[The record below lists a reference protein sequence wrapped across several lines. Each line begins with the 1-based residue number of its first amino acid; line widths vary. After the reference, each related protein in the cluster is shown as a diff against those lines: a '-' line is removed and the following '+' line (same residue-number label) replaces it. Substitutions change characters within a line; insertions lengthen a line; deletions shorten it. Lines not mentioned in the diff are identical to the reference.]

1 MEHIHEHHEHHHDH
15 DHNHEHHNH
24 EHGHEHGHE
33 HHGHHHH
40 HTHAI
45 EKLSTIYIVAVA
57 LNLAFVIV
65 EAVAGFIGNS
75 LGLLSDAGHNLSDVF
90 SLVLAMIALKL
101 ASSHATKRFTYGHRK
116 ASVLISLLN
125 AIILL
130 VAVGAII
137 VESVD
142 KFFNPTEVNGSLI
155 IWTATVGIVING
167 LTAWALSRQQKHDIN
182 TRGAFLH
189 MLADTLVSVGV
200 VVSGVVIKYTGW
212 TVVDPI
218 IGLVIAVVILV
229 STWSLLS
236 ESLRM
241 SADAVPEG
249 FDVDDITKKIE
260 AVDGVLNVHH
270 MHIWAISTTE
280 TALTC
285 HIVIPE
291 ATMLEEVTDRVK
303 ELLDS
308 LGIHHSTLELETNS
322 SHCSQHDCC

>member
-1 MEHIHEHHEHHHDH
+1 MSHEHHH
-15 DHNHEHHNH
+15 HEHD
-24 EHGHEHGHE
+24 

-40 HTHAI
+40 HHSHAI
-45 EKLSTIYIVAVA
+45 EKLSTIYVVAVA

-65 EAVAGFIGNS
+65 EAVAGVIGNS
-75 LGLLSDAGHNLSDVF
+75 IGLLSDAGHNLSDVF
-90 SLVLAMIALKL
+90 SLLLAMIALKL
-101 ASSHATKRFTYGHRK
+101 ATSHATKRFTYGHRK

-130 VAVGAII
+130 VAVGAIV
-137 VESVD
+137 VESVR
-142 KFFNPTEVNGSLI
+142 KFMHPADVDGTLI

-167 LTAWALSRQQKHDIN
+167 VTAWVLSRQQQHDIN

-200 VVSGVVIKYTGW
+200 VVSGIVIHYTGW
-212 TVVDPI
+212 TVIDPI
-218 IGLVIAVVILV
+218 IGLVIAVVILI
-229 STWSLLS
+229 STWDLLS

-241 SADAVPEG
+241 STDAVPEG
-249 FDVDDITKKIE
+249 FDVEEIKQKIE
-260 AVDGVLNVHH
+260 SQEGVLNVHH

-303 ELLDS
+303 QMLDEI
-308 LGIHHSTLELETNS
+308 GIHHSTLEMETKS
-322 SHCSQHDCC
+322 SHCHDHDCCSR

>member
-1 MEHIHEHHEHHHDH
+1 MEHIHENHEHHHE
-15 DHNHEHHNH
+15 HNHEHN
-24 EHGHEHGHE
+24 HEHGHE

-65 EAVAGFIGNS
+65 EAVAGFVGNS

-249 FDVDDITKKIE
+249 FDVDDISKKVE

>member
-1 MEHIHEHHEHHHDH
+1 MEHQHNHGHEHHHEYLH
-15 DHNHEHHNH
+15 EHEHH
-24 EHGHEHGHE
+24 GHEHE

-40 HTHAI
+40 HHAHAI

-65 EAVAGFIGNS
+65 EAVAGIVGNS
-75 LGLLSDAGHNLSDVF
+75 IGLLSDAGHNLSDVF
-90 SLVLAMIALKL
+90 SLLLAMIALKL

-137 VESVD
+137 VESVE
-142 KFFNPTEVNGSLI
+142 KFFNPTEVNGTLI

-167 LTAWALSRQQKHDIN
+167 VTAWVLSRQNQHDIN

-200 VVSGVVIKYTGW
+200 VVSGIIINYTGW
-212 TVVDPI
+212 TIVDPI
-218 IGLVIAVVILV
+218 IGIVIAIVILI

-241 SADAVPEG
+241 STDAVPEG
-249 FDVDDITKKIE
+249 FDVDDIKKKIE
-260 AVDGVLNVHH
+260 NQEGVLNVHH

-291 ATMLEEVTDRVK
+291 ASMLEEVTDRVK
-303 ELLDS
+303 EMLDG

-322 SHCSQHDCC
+322 SHCHDHDCCTR

>member
-1 MEHIHEHHEHHHDH
+1 M
-15 DHNHEHHNH
+15 
-24 EHGHEHGHE
+24 
-33 HHGHHHH
+33 
-40 HTHAI
+40 
-45 EKLSTIYIVAVA
+45 AVA

-75 LGLLSDAGHNLSDVF
+75 IGLLSDAGHNLSDVF

-137 VESVD
+137 VESVE
-142 KFFNPTEVNGSLI
+142 KFFNPTEVNGTLI

-189 MLADTLVSVGV
+189 MLADTLVSIGV
-200 VVSGVVIKYTGW
+200 VVSGVVINLTGW
-212 TVVDPI
+212 TIVDPI
-218 IGLVIAVVILV
+218 IGLVIAVVILI
-229 STWSLLS
+229 STWDLLS

-241 SADAVPEG
+241 STDAVPEG
-249 FDVDDITKKIE
+249 FDVDEIAKKIE
-260 AVDGVLNVHH
+260 SQEGVLNVHH

-291 ATMLEEVTDRVK
+291 AAMLEEVTDRVK
-303 ELLDS
+303 HLLDE
-308 LGIHHSTLELETNS
+308 LGIHHCTLELETTS
-322 SHCSQHDCC
+322 SHCCQHDCC

>member
-1 MEHIHEHHEHHHDH
+1 MTHEHHHH
-15 DHNHEHHNH
+15 HEHD
-24 EHGHEHGHE
+24 

-40 HTHAI
+40 THSI
-45 EKLSTIYIVAVA
+45 ERLSTIYIVAVA

-65 EAVAGFIGNS
+65 EVVAGILGNS
-75 LGLLSDAGHNLSDVF
+75 IGLLSDAGHNLSDVF
-90 SLVLAMIALKL
+90 SLILAMIALKL

-137 VESVD
+137 VESVE
-142 KFFNPTEVNGSLI
+142 KFFTPAEVNGTLI

-167 LTAWALSRQQKHDIN
+167 VTAWVLSRQNQHDIN

-200 VVSGVVIKYTGW
+200 VVSGIIINYTGW
-212 TVVDPI
+212 TIVDPI
-218 IGLVIAVVILV
+218 IGIVIAIVILI

-241 SADAVPEG
+241 STDAVPEG
-249 FDVDDITKKIE
+249 FDVDDIKKKIE
-260 AVDGVLNVHH
+260 NQEGVLNVHH

-291 ATMLEEVTDRVK
+291 ASMLEEVTDRVK
-303 ELLDS
+303 EMLDG

-322 SHCSQHDCC
+322 SHCHDHDCCS